1 MTQAHR
7 LLVWMLM
14 LAAVPAAAQEA
25 GGGERRGLALARQ
38 ARAALLAGDAT
49 GAEKLLEQAR
59 VEWPGSPLLA
69 ALSGDVMVASEAWSR
84 ALADYGDAVTADDD
98 ALTRHALFNRAVT
111 ASTSAEAALAEAGVP
126 LDPAG
131 LPEQGAPP
139 GLIPALEAG
148 IPAVRRARDDFL
160 AANDLAPGDAARRSI
175 AALNRRLDDLEQ
187 MLDELRQREED
198 EGDEQG
204 DEQGDEGEQGE
215 QGDQQDGEQGQDGD
229 RRQGDDGQPDDGGQD
244 EPEDQQDPPDEEQGE
259 DQPSPEQQQ
268 PDGQDPEA
276 PPEQAPGDLTD
287 LTPEEMQRLIEQ
299 LENLERRARELQKAR
314 QERNRR
320 APEKD
325 W

>member
-204 DEQGDEGEQGE
+204 DEQGDEGEQG
-215 QGDQQDGEQGQDGD
+215 DQQDGEQGQDGD